1 MLGLLDFLKLQNV
14 KKFKEITEKLHLK
27 KQILI
32 SVFSRKMQDAT
43 YDDLKSYKNK
53 TSLSP

>member
-53 TSLSP
+53 TSLPP